1 MKKIKILIFCSITI
15 FFFSCEKNQNDSE
28 VIDCD
33 YYHWGYDGDSSPDTW
48 STCYS
53 DCEGQSQSPI
63 NIEGATV
70 DTSLSA
76 LNTNYQDV
84 PIELNYNGHTIDF
97 LYEAGSS
104 LDLNGVDYNLVQF
117 HFHTHSEHS
126 IDSNFLPLEIHLV
139 HKDPITENLAVISV
153 LFDEGGDNAFL
164 SKFIDNLPDSVD
176 IPFNSSELVNVSDIF
191 PENNGYYSYSG
202 SLTTPPCSEN
212 VSWFV
217 MRSTMEASVSQITKL
232 QGIIKDNFRPVE
244 PLNGREIKSFN

>member
-1 MKKIKILIFCSITI
+1 MKKIKIFILCLITI
-15 FFFSCEKNQNDSE
+15 FFYSCKKNA
-28 VIDCD
+28 VIDCKH
-33 YYHWGYDGDSSPDTW
+33 YHWGYYENSSSSPDTW

-53 DCEGQSQSPI
+53 ECDGQSQSPI
-63 NIEGATV
+63 NIEGSIV

-84 PIELNYNGHTIDF
+84 PIALNYNGHTIDF

-104 LDLNGVDYNLVQF
+104 LDLNGVDYNLIQF

-153 LFDEGGDNAFL
+153 LFDEGSENEFL
-164 SKFIDNLPDSVD
+164 SKFIDNLPDTEGILFSD
-176 IPFNSSELVNVSDIF
+176 TSELVNVSDIF
-191 PENNGYYSYSG
+191 PGNNGYYSYSG

-217 MRSTMEASVSQITKL
+217 MKSTMEASVSQITKL
-232 QGIIKDNFRPVE
+232 QDIIKDNFRPVRS
-244 PLNGREIKSFN
+244 LNGREIKSF

>member
-15 FFFSCEKNQNDSE
+15 FFYSCEKNT
-28 VIDCD
+28 VIDCNN
-33 YYHWGYDGDSSPDTW
+33 YHWGYDGDSSPDTW
-48 STCYS
+48 STCYGYC
-53 DCEGQSQSPI
+53 DGQSQSPI
-63 NIEGATV
+63 NIEGAIV

-76 LNTNYQDV
+76 LNTNYQAV
-84 PIELNYNGHTIDF
+84 PIELSYNGHTIDF
-97 LYEAGSS
+97 LYKAGSS
-104 LDLNGVDYNLVQF
+104 LDLNGVDYNLIQF

-126 IDSNFLPLEIHLV
+126 INNNFSPLEIHLV
-139 HKDPITENLAVISV
+139 HADTIGNLAVISV
-153 LFDEGGDNAFL
+153 LFDEGSDNAFL
-164 SKFIDNLPDSVD
+164 SKFIDNLPDTVD

-217 MRSTMEASVSQITKL
+217 MKSSMEASILQITKL
-232 QGIIKDNFRPVE
+232 QAIIKNNFRPVR